1 MTIRLKIFALV
12 TLLLLLFGVAVGI
25 SMMLQEQVNDEI
37 GAINDYH
44 LPITAAVV
52 EIDVI
57 TFEYEL
63 LLNRMLHNPV
73 PDADRLATVAKRGR
87 EIIASLNQ
95 SFNLAKSL
103 LTRAIADERNDLQDR
118 LILSRIHGTLFYLR
132 RQVGPFEDLGLRILE
147 AYASGTYQEAQTLA
161 TGFAKFEEVFGPDLA
176 AVRKDLTALTQASM
190 AETKVHETLH
200 RRFSIGLFV
209 LAALIGLGISALLAA
224 RLVRALRQ
232 LLEGTR
238 AVQVG
243 EPTHAL
249 PVTSRDEV
257 GQLTRAF
264 NYMIEELHAKERIK
278 DTFGKY
284 VDPRIVA
291 NLINTPDGEVD
302 TAERR
307 IVTVFFSDI
316 KGFSS
321 ICEQLTAAVM
331 VNLLNYYFT
340 AVTDAIRAHRG
351 IIDKYIGDSVMA
363 FWAPPFSTGDD
374 HAAEA
379 CVSALAQQTAIVE
392 LRKELPNIVG
402 LRRNVPDFQVR
413 MGLATGEVVI
423 GTVGSPSAKSY
434 TVIGDI
440 VNLAS
445 RLEGT
450 NKLFGTSICIS
461 EDTNRLAQQQV
472 ETRELDL
479 VTVAGKTEPVRI
491 FEVMAR
497 VGDLDTVAAAL
508 RDRFAEGL
516 TAYRRH
522 DWDTAEAIFSDCLER
537 RPDDGPSKLF
547 KQRIARLRAAPPPT
561 DWDGVWQLTE
571 K

>member
-1 MTIRLKIFALV
+1 
-12 TLLLLLFGVAVGI
+12 
-25 SMMLQEQVNDEI
+25 
-37 GAINDYH
+37 
-44 LPITAAVV
+44 
-52 EIDVI
+52 
-57 TFEYEL
+57 
-63 LLNRMLHNPV
+63 
-73 PDADRLATVAKRGR
+73 
-87 EIIASLNQ
+87 
-95 SFNLAKSL
+95 
-103 LTRAIADERNDLQDR
+103 
-118 LILSRIHGTLFYLR
+118 
-132 RQVGPFEDLGLRILE
+132 
-147 AYASGTYQEAQTLA
+147 
-161 TGFAKFEEVFGPDLA
+161 
-176 AVRKDLTALTQASM
+176 
-190 AETKVHETLH
+190 
-200 RRFSIGLFV
+200 
-209 LAALIGLGISALLAA
+209 
-224 RLVRALRQ
+224 
-232 LLEGTR
+232 
-238 AVQVG
+238 
-243 EPTHAL
+243 
-249 PVTSRDEV
+249 
-257 GQLTRAF
+257 
-264 NYMIEELHAKERIK
+264 
-278 DTFGKY
+278 
-284 VDPRIVA
+284 
-291 NLINTPDGEVD
+291 
-302 TAERR
+302 
-307 IVTVFFSDI
+307 
-316 KGFSS
+316 
-321 ICEQLTAAVM
+321 M

-340 AVTDAIRAHRG
+340 AVTDAIRAHHG

-363 FWAPPFSTGDD
+363 FWTPPFSPGDD
-374 HAAEA
+374 HVAEA
-379 CVSALAQQTAIVE
+379 CLAALDQQTAIVE

-402 LRRNVPDFQVR
+402 LRRNAPDFQVR

-547 KQRIARLRAAPPPT
+547 MQRVARLRAAPPPT
-561 DWDGVWQLTE
+561 DWDGVWQLAE